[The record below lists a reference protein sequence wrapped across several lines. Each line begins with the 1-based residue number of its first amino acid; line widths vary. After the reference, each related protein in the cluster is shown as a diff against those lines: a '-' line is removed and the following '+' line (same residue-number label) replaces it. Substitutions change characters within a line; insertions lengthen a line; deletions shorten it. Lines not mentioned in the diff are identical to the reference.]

1 MGGGGG
7 SNKAPPGPDYS
18 PIFGMM
24 QQQIARA
31 NVREDEQWDYLKG
44 RIAKNEPIE
53 DHVVEA
59 AIDRMERFDKYSI
72 ADRQRYDSVFAP
84 IEDAIAK
91 DAMTYNSEA
100 KREQEAGKAQA
111 DVAQKMAAAREA
123 HLEQLERYGVDPS
136 QTRYQAL
143 DSQARVVEASQQAAA
158 GNQARATVE
167 AQARQLQAMA
177 AQIGQGIAGRSQTG
191 AGVAQAGGAA
201 AAQTGQSGV
210 ATAAQSLGT
219 PLQWFQQGANQTNA
233 WGDLTA
239 KQESNQIA
247 RFEAETKAE
256 AADKGSGFGDIL
268 GQVAGMGFKA
278 FAPKMFAQGGGAI
291 PYYNDGGPIHGGPG
305 LLAYDDGGDVR
316 GGGGGIVPPE
326 LSPSG
331 GAIPD
336 DIPANVGPG
345 GEGGQA
351 QINAGEFVIPK
362 DVSAWL
368 GQQHLQKLILKAR
381 KDMGDPNAAPAA
393 PTDGQGQPMGPGGQ
407 PMPPMDGA
415 SGAVPPGMPPPG
427 PNGAIPMP
435 GAPMGVG

>member
-7 SNKAPPGPDYS
+7 DNKAPPGPNYD
-18 PIFGMM
+18 PIYGMM
-24 QQQIARA
+24 QSQIARA
-31 NVREDEQWDYLKG
+31 NVREDEQWAYLKN

-53 DHVVEA
+53 DHVVDA

-72 ADRQRYDSVFAP
+72 ADRQRYDSIFSP

-111 DVAQKMAAAREA
+111 DVAKKMAAAREA

-143 DSQARVVEASQQAAA
+143 DSQARIVEASQQAAA

-167 AQARQLQAMA
+167 AQARQLQGMA
-177 AQIGQGIAGRSQTG
+177 AQIGQGIAGRSLNE
-191 AGVAQAGGAA
+191 AGVGQAGGAA

-210 ATAAQSLGT
+210 ATAAQALGT

-239 KQESNQIA
+239 KQESNQIE
-247 RFEAETKAE
+247 RFKAETAAE
-256 AADKGSGFGDIL
+256 QGDKGSGFGDIL

-291 PYYNDGGPIHGGPG
+291 PYYNEGGTITHGGPG

-336 DIPANVGPG
+336 DIPAMVGPG
-345 GEGGQA
+345 GGQA

-393 PTDGQGQPMGPGGQ
+393 PTDGQGQPM
-407 PMPPMDGA
+407 MPPMDGA
-415 SGAVPPGMPPPG
+415 SGAVPPGTPPPG

-435 GAPMGVG
+435 MQGG